1 MSVALISV
9 FIAVLAL
16 CALLNL
22 VMLPG
27 NWAVV
32 VLVSLYAWLGPAAPE
47 MGALFFVALVGLAVV
62 GEVVEFLTQIWGAK
76 KYGSSNKAT
85 FAGMLGAIAGAIFFA
100 PFLFGIGAIFGA
112 LAGAWTGC
120 YVAERLLANRPQAEA
135 VTAANGALVGRFL
148 GMVVKLGL
156 GIAMVV
162 LTASAIWPS

>member
-1 MSVALISV
+1 MSTALVSLFLV
-9 FIAVLAL
+9 VLTI
-16 CALLNL
+16 CVLLNL

-32 VLVSLYAWLGPAAPE
+32 GLTALYAWLGPETPE
-47 MGALFFVALVGLAVV
+47 LGALFFVALVGMAVV

-76 KYGSSNKAT
+76 KYGSSGKAT
-85 FAGMLGAIAGAIFFA
+85 FAGMIGAIAGAIFFA

-112 LAGAWTGC
+112 LAGAWAGC
-120 YVAERLLANRPQAEA
+120 YAAERLL
-135 VTAANGALVGRFL
+135 ANGALVGRFL

-162 LTASAIWPS
+162 LTASAVWPGQSIS